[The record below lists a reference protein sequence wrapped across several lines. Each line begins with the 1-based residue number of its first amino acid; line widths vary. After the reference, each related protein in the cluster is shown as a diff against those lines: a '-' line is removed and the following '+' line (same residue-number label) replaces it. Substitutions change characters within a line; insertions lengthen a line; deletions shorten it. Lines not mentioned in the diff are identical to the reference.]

1 MSILDEI
8 RAMSPE
14 EQVELGK
21 LLQSAEIRAKHQ
33 DEKVRQLGE
42 SMHGPGWDPRRGAYM
57 HRSGITMD
65 EFNRL
70 SPPEQY
76 VLEHPVPLRAYG
88 YCERFASFG
97 QPEKTKYWSRK
108 EIDEYNE
115 EQKLL
120 WLEKAH
126 KVFPNV
132 NFTFSDDKVI
142 KGDA

>member
-14 EQVELGK
+14 EKAALSEALK
-21 LLQSAEIRAKHQ
+21 DLEPKP
-33 DEKVRQLGE
+33 EPKVINQGF
-42 SMHGPGWDPRRGAYM
+42 MHGTGWDASRGTYM

-76 VLEHPVPLRAYG
+76 ILEHPVPLRAYG
-88 YCERFASFG
+88 YCERFAFFG

-115 EQKLL
+115 EQKRL

-132 NFTFSDDKVI
+132 NFTFSDDQVI